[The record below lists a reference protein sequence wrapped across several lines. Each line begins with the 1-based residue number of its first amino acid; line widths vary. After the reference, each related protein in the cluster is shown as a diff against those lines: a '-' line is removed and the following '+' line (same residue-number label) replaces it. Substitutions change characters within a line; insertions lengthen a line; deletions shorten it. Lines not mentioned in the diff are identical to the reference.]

1 MPKKILSKK
10 KIVIKELKKKND
22 LDGESINEDNEDEDD
37 DDEDDDDNEDND
49 NNEDDVDNEDDD
61 DNEDNNDNEDNE
73 DNEEN
78 EENEEDFD
86 NEYNDDNESV
96 CNIQN
101 LIEENNNDDNFNED
115 KYDDILEYVTKE
127 ERQSGNR
134 LTKYEMVRIIGER
147 IKQLT
152 MGAKPLI
159 KNHKDLSYDRI
170 AIEELKL
177 NMTPFKIRRPL
188 PNGKY
193 ELYSL
198 DELKKDHL
206 LVLLDEI

>member
-1 MPKKILSKK
+1 MPKKILPKK
-10 KIVIKELKKKND
+10 KIKKEIINSEYIDDKKDDTDENEETN
-22 LDGESINEDNEDEDD
+22 ESDKTDEN
-37 DDEDDDDNEDND
+37 DDEVE
-49 NNEDDVDNEDDD
+49 
-61 DNEDNNDNEDNE
+61 E
-73 DNEEN
+73 DNEED
-78 EENEEDFD
+78 NEEDEDNEVDEHEEENDFD
-86 NEYNDDNESV
+86 NDYNDDNESV
-96 CNIQN
+96 CDIQN
-101 LIEENNNDDNFNED
+101 LIEENNNDEHFNEE
-115 KYDDILEYVTKE
+115 KYDDILEYVSKE
-127 ERQSGNR
+127 ERQSSNR

-147 IKQLT
+147 VKQLT

-159 KNHKDLSYDRI
+159 KNHKDFTYDRI